1 MSAGMQALFQAKILA
16 ARGDA
21 QQKMEVR
28 APTPPAR
35 PPDRASKRPTD
46 PFTALTPHSGVV
58 TQEAIA
64 MVSGSLSH
72 ARVISTSGLADP
84 AFLGRRS

>member
-1 MSAGMQALFQAKILA
+1 MSAGMQALFQAKLLA

-35 PPDRASKRPTD
+35 PPARALE
-46 PFTALTPHSGVV
+46 TADCR
-58 TQEAIA
+58 
-64 MVSGSLSH
+64 M
-72 ARVISTSGLADP
+72 D
-84 AFLGRRS
+84 

>member
-1 MSAGMQALFQAKILA
+1 MSAGMQALFQAKLLA

-35 PPDRASKRPTD
+35 PPAPSKRPTD
-46 PFTALTPHSGVV
+46 PFPALTPHSGVV

-64 MVSGSLSH
+64 MVSGSLSL
-72 ARVISTSGLADP
+72 ARA
-84 AFLGRRS
+84 

>member
-1 MSAGMQALFQAKILA
+1 MSAGMQALFQAKLLA

-35 PPDRASKRPTD
+35 PPAPSKRPTD
-46 PFTALTPHSGVV
+46 PFPAPLT
-58 TQEAIA
+58 
-64 MVSGSLSH
+64 
-72 ARVISTSGLADP
+72 LASSRR
-84 AFLGRRS
+84 RRSRW

>member
-1 MSAGMQALFQAKILA
+1 MSAGMQALFQAKLLA

-28 APTPPAR
+28 APTPPSR
-35 PPDRASKRPTD
+35 PPAPSKRPTVGWTD
-46 PFTALTPHSGVV
+46 PFPALTPHSGVV

-64 MVSGSLSH
+64 MVSGSLSLSR
-72 ARVISTSGLADP
+72 A
-84 AFLGRRS
+84 

>member
-1 MSAGMQALFQAKILA
+1 MSAGMQALFQAKLLA

-35 PPDRASKRPTD
+35 ALE
-46 PFTALTPHSGVV
+46 TADCR
-58 TQEAIA
+58 
-64 MVSGSLSH
+64 M
-72 ARVISTSGLADP
+72 D
-84 AFLGRRS
+84 